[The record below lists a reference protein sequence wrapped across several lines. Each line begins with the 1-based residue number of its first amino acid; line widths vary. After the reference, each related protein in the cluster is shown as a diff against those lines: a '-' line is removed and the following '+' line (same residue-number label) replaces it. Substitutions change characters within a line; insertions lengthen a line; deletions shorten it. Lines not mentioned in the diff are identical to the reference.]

1 LHCLSFGLRLLI
13 TSFISSNCS
22 YCNFGLFNAYENAK
36 SVDGDNRPYLKV
48 ALWLRIM
55 QGVIHPWQMIHVISG
70 LIDLTYGKT
79 YKNSSQTTYTLTV
92 VMVTTTS

>member
-1 LHCLSFGLRLLI
+1 
-13 TSFISSNCS
+13 
-22 YCNFGLFNAYENAK
+22 
-36 SVDGDNRPYLKV
+36 
-48 ALWLRIM
+48 M